1 MEDEKEEKKEE
12 IKLDIIE
19 LQHQHEVDDFQM
31 RNTYRSCCLETD
43 RRALQY
49 FTKVFICL
57 ILLGFSMGMI
67 ITNTD
72 ECAPLLPMYSSII
85 TGIMGYFATA
95 PKIDNDEQKE

>member
-1 MEDEKEEKKEE
+1 MEDEKEEKEE
-12 IKLDIIE
+12 LKLDIIE
-19 LQHQHEVDDFQM
+19 LQHQHEVDDFKMKNMYQ
-31 RNTYRSCCLETD
+31 SCCFQTD

-67 ITNTD
+67 ISNTD

-95 PKIDNDEQKE
+95 PKIDGEEQKE